1 MNLTNPIQLAKFAAS
16 LQRKHT
22 DELGFLPT
30 VALREYA
37 ERGQIIPAREND
49 EPIGY
54 VLYFDGR
61 AGKPPAKHPHQVKLH
76 QVCVQY
82 DARGILHGT
91 QLVREVERRARQN
104 RFATVT
110 AWVASDL
117 EANKFWRAIG
127 YKLTD
132 TRQGGKRRNRIHNL
146 WIHHIGQNHPDF
158 PMPRI
163 ANSPIEHHPQI
174 ENQPAIG
181 APTSTWWAG
190 GSLSQNR
197 NLTGASESPIEH
209 LLQFGAATSTRRAVE
224 RFPRVPKSLSAPAAE
239 QPPRREIIARRGT
252 KHVSSLA

>member
-1 MNLTNPIQLAKFAAS
+1 MNLRDPVELAKFAAS

-61 AGKPPAKHPHQVKLH
+61 AGKPPAKHPTQVKLH
-76 QVCVQY
+76 QVCIQY

-91 QLVREVERRARQN
+91 ELVREVERRAREN
-104 RFATVT
+104 AFTTVT

-117 EANKFWRAIG
+117 EANQFWSAIG
-127 YKLTD
+127 YKLAG

-146 WIHHIGQNHPDF
+146 WIRDL
-158 PMPRI
+158 RI
-163 ANSPIEHHPQI
+163 NRPFAHVELI
-174 ENQPAIG
+174 NQ
-181 APTSTWWAG
+181 
-190 GSLSQNR
+190 
-197 NLTGASESPIEH
+197 H
-209 LLQFGAATSTRRAVE
+209 
-224 RFPRVPKSLSAPAAE
+224 
-239 QPPRREIIARRGT
+239 
-252 KHVSSLA
+252 

>member
-1 MNLTNPIQLAKFAAS
+1 MNLTNPIELAKFAAA
-16 LQRKHT
+16 LQKKHT

-76 QVCVQY
+76 QVCIQY

-91 QLVREVERRARQN
+91 ELVREVERRAREN
-104 RFATVT
+104 GFATVT

-117 EANKFWRAIG
+117 QANLFWKAIG
-127 YKLTD
+127 YKLIAA
-132 TRQGGKRRNRIHNL
+132 RKGGKRRNRIHNL
-146 WIHHIGQNHPDF
+146 WIRHIGENRPNS
-158 PMPRI
+158 PMERI
-163 ANSPIEHHPQI
+163 ANSPIEHHPPS
-174 ENQPAIG
+174 ENQPAIV
-181 APTSTWWAG
+181 APGFSRRAG
-190 GSLSQNR
+190 GSQSKSPSI
-197 NLTGASESPIEH
+197 TGGSEKPAEH
-209 LLQFGAATSTRRAVE
+209 LLQFGAATSTGRAVE
-224 RFPRVPKSLSAPAAE
+224 RYRPIGKSLAAPAAE
-239 QPPRREIIARRGT
+239 QPTRREIISNPRA